1 MSLLGMTDRNDFLE
15 DLRDAERSLTG
26 SYDPLT
32 RAPCGERNIAV
43 SQFKTP
49 PPEAGVF
56 LFTQKN

>member
-1 MSLLGMTDRNDFLE
+1 MTDGNDFLE
-15 DLRDAERSLTG
+15 DLRDAERSLMG
-26 SYDPLT
+26 SYDPST

-49 PPEAGVF
+49 PPKAGVF